1 MEIGWS
7 GKFKELKD
15 NQDKIEKDL
24 IDHIGKNFKVSESQK
39 NAWKDSIKFLIDIFQ
54 DKYND
59 LYLAMEYTLPRMS
72 GKRPDVILFFHN
84 EIVILEFKMKEKYSK
99 EDILQVIEYQES
111 LKKYH
116 EETWKKKYSVKS
128 YLVLTKN
135 FNDEIE
141 EEYGVKILNNKSFF
155 NSFIENKS
163 FMKEIDVK
171 SWINS
176 NYAPLPE
183 VIEGA
188 INLFKNNKLPDIKNI
203 DDSILMET
211 EKTIKNLINKRE
223 GKKQVILVAGVPG
236 SGKTLLGLKF
246 NYFNNEK
253 GIATV
258 YISGNGPLINILQ
271 NELGGDKGLI
281 TSILNYI
288 NTYYDSKSSPREE
301 VIIFDEAQRAWNE
314 KEIKGNKLS
323 EVAILL
329 EIGNK
334 IFLEKNSATIIALVG
349 FGQEIHNRE
358 EEGINLWF
366 KELEKDRY
374 SDWNFFIPKNNI
386 KLENKNICILDS
398 LYINTSIRSDFINIT
413 EFKNLFL
420 NKKKETSEEKNKLKK
435 SVEELYKKGYRLYWT
450 KKLETVEKYLKY
462 FQRKSG
468 ILGSSGVEEKKY
480 KEIFHKNVKTH
491 LTFTESYSWYKNREN
506 TVVATEFVVQGLDID
521 YPLVVFGG
529 DYYLENGEWKISKMA
544 TKKKSGVF
552 LDSDKLFRNIYNVLL
567 TRGRKGMLLYFPEK
581 IGELKELAQ
590 RVKDIGIIEK

>member
-7 GKFKELKD
+7 GKFKELKE
-15 NQDKIEKDL
+15 QKDKIVVTLVK
-24 IDHIGKNFKVSESQK
+24 HIEKNFEVSESQK
-39 NAWKDSIKFLIDIFQ
+39 NAWKDSINFLIENLQ

-59 LYLAMEYTLPRMS
+59 LYLGMEYTLPRMG

-116 EETWKKKYSVKS
+116 EETWKRNYFVKS

-163 FMKEIDVK
+163 FMKELDVK
-171 SWINS
+171 SWIKS

-203 DDSILMET
+203 DDSVLMET
-211 EKTIKNLINKRE
+211 EKIIKNLLNKRK

-253 GIATV
+253 GISTI

-271 NELGGDKGLI
+271 NELGQDKGLI
-281 TSILNYI
+281 TSILNYT
-288 NTYYDSKSSPREE
+288 NTYYNLNFSPREE

-329 EIGNK
+329 EIGNR

-358 EEGINLWF
+358 EEGIKLWF

-374 SDWNFFIPKNNI
+374 SDWSFYIPKNNI

-450 KKLETVEKYLKY
+450 KKLETVEKYLKC

-491 LTFTESYSWYKNREN
+491 LTLNESYSWYKNREN
-506 TVVATEFVVQGLDID
+506 TVVATEFVVQGLDIA

-544 TKKKSGVF
+544 KKKKLNIF
-552 LDSDKLFRNIYNVLL
+552 LDSNKLFRNIYNVLL
-567 TRGRKGMLLYFPEK
+567 TRGRKGMLLYFPEE
-581 IGELKELAQ
+581 IGELKELVQ
-590 RVKDIGIIEK
+590 RVKETGVIEK

>member
-7 GKFKELKD
+7 GKFKELKN
-15 NQDKIEKDL
+15 NQSKIVEAL
-24 IDHIGKNFKVSESQK
+24 IDHIEKNFKVSESQK
-39 NAWKDSIKFLIDIFQ
+39 NAWKDSIKFLIDNFQ
-54 DKYND
+54 NKYND
-59 LYLAMEYTLPRMS
+59 LYLGMEYTLPRMS
-72 GKRPDVILFFHN
+72 GKRPDVILFFDN
-84 EIVILEFKMKEKYSK
+84 EVIILEFKMKDTYRK
-99 EDILQVIEYQES
+99 EDILQVIEYQEC

-116 EETWKKKYSVKS
+116 EETWNKKYSVKS

-135 FNDEIE
+135 FNE
-141 EEYGVKILNNKSFF
+141 EVKERYGIKILNNKNFLSFF
-155 NSFIENKS
+155 NENKKV
-163 FMKEIDVK
+163 MKELDVI

-183 VIEGA
+183 IIEGA

-203 DDSILMET
+203 EDSILAET
-211 EKTIKNLINKRE
+211 ENTIKKLIDKRK

-246 NYFNNEK
+246 NYFNNEN
-253 GIATV
+253 GISTV

-288 NTYYDSKSSPREE
+288 NTYYDSKSPPREE

-334 IFLEKNSATIIALVG
+334 IFLKKNSATIIALVG

-358 EEGINLWF
+358 EEGIKVWF

-552 LDSDKLFRNIYNVLL
+552 LNSDKLFRNIYNVLL
-567 TRGRKGMLLYFPEK
+567 TRGRKGMLLYFPKE
-581 IGELKELAQ
+581 IEELRELVR

>member
-7 GKFKELKD
+7 GKFKELKE
-15 NQDKIEKDL
+15 QKDKIVVTLVKYIE
-24 IDHIGKNFKVSESQK
+24 KNFEVSESQK
-39 NAWKDSIKFLIDIFQ
+39 NAWKDSINFLIENLQ

-59 LYLAMEYTLPRMS
+59 LYLGMEYTLPRMG

-116 EETWKKKYSVKS
+116 EETWKRNYFVKS

-163 FMKEIDVK
+163 FMKELDVK
-171 SWINS
+171 SWIKS

-203 DDSILMET
+203 DDSVLMET
-211 EKTIKNLINKRE
+211 EKTIKNLLNKRK

-253 GIATV
+253 GISTI

-271 NELGGDKGLI
+271 NELGQDKGLI
-281 TSILNYI
+281 TSILNYT
-288 NTYYDSKSSPREE
+288 NTYYNLNFSPREE

-329 EIGNK
+329 EIGNR

-358 EEGINLWF
+358 EEGIKLWF

-374 SDWNFFIPKNNI
+374 SDWSFYIPKNNI

-450 KKLETVEKYLKY
+450 KKLETVEKYLKC

-491 LTFTESYSWYKNREN
+491 LTLNESYSWYKNREN

-521 YPLVVFGG
+521 YPLVVFAG
-529 DYYLENGEWKISKMA
+529 DYYLENGEWKISKMV
-544 TKKKSGVF
+544 KKKKLNIF
-552 LDSDKLFRNIYNVLL
+552 LDSNKLFRNIYNVLL
-567 TRGRKGMLLYFPEK
+567 TRGRKGMLLYFPEE
-581 IGELKELAQ
+581 IGELKELVQ
-590 RVKDIGIIEK
+590 RVKETGVIEK